1 MRHPYLLMALVAAS
15 AIVIGGL
22 SVTRA
27 SMIESE
33 ARAELTSEFDHV
45 VADLALV
52 DDRAVAARTVEETA
66 QECVD
71 AEAARIGPVLA
82 ASARFST
89 STVALAGA
97 TVGRSTT
104 AQAAEPAV
112 VLNARMLSVTPVLPA
127 PGADIEQ
134 LRTALAQARAVRA
147 DAGAAAHDAELAAA
161 ERHVACDAARRAV
174 AEAVAEVG
182 PRTDAVISASGLAS
196 AESVA
201 ELRGARDA
209 VLATEGEATGAD
221 ALPRWI
227 AAASVVESTHAT
239 ANAAAIAAAEQ
250 AAARFASPTTG
261 SAPRAGSS
269 GPAYLFHPEWRV
281 LTPEEVAALGMPPG
295 SIIQEVPPGYYTPT
309 GPTVD

>member
-1 MRHPYLLMALVAAS
+1 MRHPLMLIALVAAS

-33 ARAELTSEFDHV
+33 ARAELRSRFDHV

-52 DDRAVAARTVEETA
+52 NDRTVAARTVEATA
-66 QECVD
+66 QECVE
-71 AEAARIGPVLA
+71 AEAARLGPVLA

-97 TVGRSTT
+97 TAGRATT
-104 AQAAEPAV
+104 AAASEPLV
-112 VLNARMLSVTPVLPA
+112 VNAGTLSVTPVQPA
-127 PGADIEQ
+127 AGAGVEE
-134 LRTALAQARAVRA
+134 LRAALDQAGQIRA
-147 DAGAAAHDAELAAA
+147 DAGTAAHHAELAAA

-174 AEAVAEVG
+174 AEAVSEAG
-182 PRTDAVISASGLAS
+182 PRIDAVISASGLAS

-201 ELRGARDA
+201 ELRAARDA

-239 ANAAAIAAAEQ
+239 ANAAAIAAAER
-250 AAARFASPTTG
+250 AAARSASPSTG

-269 GPAYLFHPEWRV
+269 GPAPLAHPEWRV

-295 SIIQEVPPGYYTPT
+295 SFIQEVPPGYYPPT
-309 GPTVD
+309 GPTVG